1 MREDIVVKDLHSV
14 QRWLLFK
21 HHLEHEIYS
30 SSIYDIFHNK
40 GQISNMLWNEIM
52 SLIWDQS
59 GYLKEIELNASI
71 IALRGSDKNETLWV
85 FCHYFDS

>member
-1 MREDIVVKDLHSV
+1 MKYIPAVL
-14 QRWLLFK
+14 
-21 HHLEHEIYS
+21 
-30 SSIYDIFHNK
+30 YDIFHNK
-40 GQISNMLWNEIM
+40 GQVSNMLWDEIM